1 MDVRKVEQLDNKQ
14 RINYIDT
21 LRGLCML
28 SIVWY
33 HTDHP
38 DFLNYPY
45 YNATLFFVSGLLFK
59 PTPWGAFFK
68 KKFLALLI
76 SDLLWFPPCD

>member
-1 MDVRKVEQLDNKQ
+1 MDLIKCDQMDVKT
-14 RINYIDT
+14 RIDYIDT

-59 PTPWGAFFK
+59 QTSWRTFFK
-68 KKFLALLI
+68 KKRCRSNSF
-76 SDLLWFPPCD
+76 

>member
-1 MDVRKVEQLDNKQ
+1 MDLTKSGQMDIKT
-14 RINYIDT
+14 RIDYIDT

-45 YNATLFFVSGLLFK
+45 PDRGSRCRGTSVRAT
-59 PTPWGAFFK
+59 
-68 KKFLALLI
+68 ALLYRI
-76 SDLLWFPPCD
+76 IPFSYSPRLSS